1 MNAVSENYKGIQF
14 VRISSLENNEKNLI
28 KNTLKRDKIIKILR
42 GTELLSDCVQY
53 EDYIVW
59 RKQNVNKQ
67 QEAVSN

>member
-1 MNAVSENYKGIQF
+1 
-14 VRISSLENNEKNLI
+14 
-28 KNTLKRDKIIKILR
+28 LR